1 MTRRLAR
8 IRAAM
13 KPSASI
19 YLHCDPTAGHYLK
32 MAMDSLFGRGQFR
45 NEIIWHY
52 ENASR
57 GRKQWAKSHDVL
69 FWYAKE
75 GAGLFNRE
83 AVLAPYKSGMT
94 AWRAKKKGLP
104 PPKGKTPDDVIAIPS
119 LNTMDKK
126 ERLGYNTQKPLAL
139 LRRIIAASSNPG
151 DVVLDPFCGCG
162 TTIEAAHELGRR
174 FIGIDVA
181 RSAAQVIA
189 RRMTEKAGFGK
200 LVVGDKTPTTLRG
213 WGRLLPDA
221 DNEAPAWARFQY
233 EAIALIDKAEQ
244 IEGELQRTARLG
256 ADGGVD
262 GLVHLEHPNTGA
274 LTNVVIQVKRK
285 KRPSVADVADTLL
298 AVDNNTAF
306 MGLLITLH
314 PPTQEM
320 KARASAEKRRFGEK
334 DYPKVAILT
343 FDEVKAG
350 KYKEVIP
357 YGYAVDPQGG
367 RQSKLPIPA

>member
-1 MTRRLAR
+1 M
-8 IRAAM
+8 
-13 KPSASI
+13 S
-19 YLHCDPTAGHYLK
+19 
-32 MAMDSLFGRGQFR
+32 
-45 NEIIWHY
+45 W
-52 ENASR
+52 
-57 GRKQWAKSHDVL
+57 
-69 FWYAKE
+69 
-75 GAGLFNRE
+75 
-83 AVLAPYKSGMT
+83 
-94 AWRAKKKGLP
+94 
-104 PPKGKTPDDVIAIPS
+104 
-119 LNTMDKK
+119 
-126 ERLGYNTQKPLAL
+126 
-139 LRRIIAASSNPG
+139 
-151 DVVLDPFCGCG
+151 
-162 TTIEAAHELGRR
+162 GRR

-233 EAIALIDKAEQ
+233 EAIDLIDKAEQ

-320 KARASAEKRRFGEK
+320 KARAAAEKRRFGEK